1 MSGSDQGMVEEFFD
15 EIDPVVFA
23 FGALLTLGVIGAFFV
38 SPSTVESGISSL
50 NSQLLG
56 AFNWAML
63 LIVFLIVLFLLFLI
77 VGPWGGIKLGDE
89 SPEYSFLSFFAM
101 LYSAGFAAGVVFWGP
116 TEALFYYDNPSPLF
130 DGVEGGTAEAM
141 TVAVQQ
147 TLFHWALPQLAVFT
161 IMGIAI
167 GYFAYNYEDV
177 PLRVSSALTPLIG
190 ADNLDGPFAKVVDI
204 LAVFATIGGVATSLG
219 FIGSQ
224 FVTGLD
230 YQWGINMGDIGIL
243 LVVTMMTL
251 LFTTSMVLGVDRGI
265 RRLSNFNMILFVA
278 LMFVT
283 FVVGPTLFLLLVGTQ
298 AFGGM
303 ITDFI
308 SMSLFTGAGPMGA
321 GDTGATGWMNA
332 WTVFYWAWALSWSP
346 FAGLFIARIS
356 KGRTVREVAFTG
368 IVATSAATIPWFTFV
383 GGTAVWAQHN
393 GIADFSAVISGEA
406 GAEVSGF
413 ILFEALNFTL
423 NLGGTSMTIPIGSVL
438 IYAFM
443 ILVTTFFVTSADSS
457 TLAVSMMTT
466 GGKAKPSNINRIFW
480 GVVLGMTAAILM
492 ILGGTG
498 SANTLQQAAIITGT
512 PFAFVCFLAMIAL
525 IRDFGA
531 NYQQVLL
538 QKETV
543 LYGSSESSSSQ
554 SAARSAESDDD

>member
-1 MSGSDQGMVEEFFD
+1 MSGAEKGMVDEFRE
-15 EIDPVVFA
+15 EIDTTVFL
-23 FGALLTLGVIGAFFV
+23 FGALLTVGVIAAFFI
-38 SPSTVESGISSL
+38 SPSTVESGISTL
-50 NSQLLG
+50 NDQLLG
-56 AFNWAML
+56 AFNWALL
-63 LIVFLIVLFLLFLI
+63 LIVFLIVVFLLFLI
-77 VGPWGGIKLGDE
+77 IGPWGSIRLGDE

-116 TEALFYYDNPSPLF
+116 TEALFYYDSPSPLF
-130 DGVEGGTAEAM
+130 GGVEGGSAEAM
-141 TVAVQQ
+141 TIAIQQ

-167 GYFAYNYEDV
+167 GYFAYNYDNV
-177 PLRVSSALTPLIG
+177 PLRVSSALTPIIG
-190 ADNLDGPFAKVVDI
+190 AENLDGPFAKVVDI

-224 FVTGLD
+224 FVTGLE
-230 YQWGINMGDIGIL
+230 YQWGISMGNIGIL

-251 LFTTSMVLGVDRGI
+251 LFTTSMVLGVNKGI
-265 RRLSNFNMILFVA
+265 RRLSNFNMVLFVL
-278 LMFVT
+278 LMFAT
-283 FVVGPTLFLLLVGTQ
+283 FIVGPTLFLILLGTQ

-303 ITDFI
+303 ISDFV

-321 GDTGATGWMNA
+321 GNPEATSWMNA

-383 GGTAVWAQHN
+383 GGTSVWAHHN
-393 GIADFSAVISGEA
+393 GIADFGAVIAGEQ

-413 ILFEALNFTL
+413 ILFETFP
-423 NLGGTSMTIPIGSVL
+423 MGSIFML
-438 IYAFM
+438 AFM

-466 GGKAKPSNINRIFW
+466 GGKARPSTINRIFW

-512 PFAFVCFLAMIAL
+512 PFAFVCFLSMLAL
-525 IRDFGA
+525 IKDFGSE
-531 NYQQVLL
+531 YGRVLL
-538 QKETV
+538 QDETV
-543 LYGSSESSSSQ
+543 LIGSSSQ
-554 SAARSAESDDD
+554 TEPESPAGPSGPVESDDD